1 MRDKIARYAR
11 RLEGL
16 STLELSRGAE
26 KFVSLERRHTAALI
40 AHLAEISRRKGHLE
54 LGYMLSPRFSDR
66 VTREQSRIV

>member
-16 STLELSRGAE
+16 SIVELSRGA
-26 KFVSLERRHTAALI
+26 KKLVSIERRHTAALI

-54 LGYMLSPRFSDR
+54 LD
-66 VTREQSRIV
+66 

>member
-16 STLELSRGAE
+16 SIAELSRGAQ

-40 AHLAEISRRKGHLE
+40 AHLAEISRARLQESLHL
-54 LGYMLSPRFSDR
+54 LRDR
-66 VTREQSRIV
+66 SSSG